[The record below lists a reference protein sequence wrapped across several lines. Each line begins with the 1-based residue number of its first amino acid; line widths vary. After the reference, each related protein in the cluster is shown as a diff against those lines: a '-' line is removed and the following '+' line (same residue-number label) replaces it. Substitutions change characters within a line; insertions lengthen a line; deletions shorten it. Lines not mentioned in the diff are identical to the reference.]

1 MIRKDKCLDLSIIT
15 SKNPDFSIITYKSP
29 TELMDDW
36 IEETS
41 IKASKINEKIGQ
53 LKKVLL
59 YYIHNE
65 IVKDNA
71 LVQEL

>member
-15 SKNPDFSIITYKSP
+15 SKPDFSIITYKSP